1 MSAFLALGIL
11 FLVLGL
17 VFLIIPF
24 EKLKVVFRRMRS
36 PVTTKVGG
44 AVFFLAGIASLL
56 FSLRQ

>member
-17 VFLIIPF
+17 IFLVVPF
-24 EKLKVVFRRMRS
+24 EKLKIVFRRMRS
-36 PVTTKVGG
+36 PITTKVGG
-44 AVFFLAGIASLL
+44 AVFFIAGIASIL